1 MGVPQLNEK
10 ESAEVTANLCIK
22 LFTAMGVTDVSLQDI
37 DMAHRVPSTKPLQN
51 SNPIICKFTQRLA
64 KKKIMASQKYSLNSI
79 TLEQIGIEMTS
90 PSATRISMFHH
101 LTPRLQNLLY
111 EDKRFKTMNGFKFC
125 WARNNQVYLRKSD
138 NAGLICVNTLQDL
151 SNLIERLYAY

>member
-1 MGVPQLNEK
+1 
-10 ESAEVTANLCIK
+10 
-22 LFTAMGVTDVSLQDI
+22 
-37 DMAHRVPSTKPLQN
+37 
-51 SNPIICKFTQRLA
+51 
-64 KKKIMASQKYSLNSI
+64 MASRKYSLNSI

-90 PSATRISMFHH
+90 SSARRIRMFDH
-101 LTPRLQNLLY
+101 LTPRLQNLY
-111 EDKRFKTMNGFKFC
+111 EAKRFKTTNGFKFC